1 MLFSKSV
8 RKFVRKFQIIRVM
21 AVKFY
26 LDKRQNKQGE
36 APIRCSIMVRGKRLL
51 TTTGYSINPDYWNA
65 DRQEI
70 RQSVGGKQVCNSKGV
85 KAKVINGH
93 LKRIDSYFSDY
104 ENSLQAGEELADL
117 KTTFNREFGK
127 SERLADIQEQERNFW
142 FYYDEFTQEMGA
154 QNDWT
159 AATFG
164 KFAALRNHITDFA
177 PDIEFADLNDKGLTK
192 FVEYLRNTLDMR
204 NSTIGKQ
211 LGFLKWFL
219 KWANAKGY
227 NQETAYKTFSP
238 KLKATEKKVVF
249 LDWGELMKVYDF
261 PFPENGTVLR
271 LKDVNG
277 KEYEKR
283 TMLERGTLERVR
295 DVFCF
300 CCFTSLRYSDV
311 ANLKRSN
318 VFADHITITTIKTAD
333 TLKIELNKYARAIL
347 DKYAG
352 MSFPFDKALPVISN
366 QRMNE
371 YLKELGEICGFN
383 EPVTVTYYKGN
394 QRIDEVF
401 PKWQMIGTHTGRRT
415 FICNALMLG
424 IAPQIVMKWTGH
436 SDYKAMKPYI
446 DIADAAK
453 AEAMKLFDR

>member
-1 MLFSKSV
+1 
-8 RKFVRKFQIIRVM
+8 M

-26 LDKRQNKQGE
+26 LEKRLNKQGE
-36 APIRCSIMVRGKRLL
+36 APIRCSVMIRGKRLT
-51 TTTGYSINPDYWNA
+51 TTTGYSIRPEHWNA
-65 DRQEI
+65 SRQEI
-70 RQSVGGKQVCNSKGV
+70 KLSANGKPVANSRGV

-93 LKRIDSYFSDY
+93 LKRIDSFFSDY
-104 ENSLQAGEELADL
+104 ENGITLNGEEVADL
-117 KTTFNREFGK
+117 KSVYNGEFGK
-127 SERLADIQEQERNFW
+127 AGRSVEAGSEKGFFD
-142 FYYDEFTQEMGA
+142 YYDEFTEEMGA

-159 AATFG
+159 SATFG
-164 KFAALRNHITDFA
+164 KFAALKNHITDFA
-177 PDIEFADLNDKGLTK
+177 QAISFEDLNEKGLTK
-192 FVEYLRNTLDMR
+192 FVDYLRNTLDMR

-219 KWANAKGY
+219 KWADAKGY
-227 NQETAYKTFSP
+227 NQEKSYLTFSP

-249 LDWGELMKVYDF
+249 LEWDELMRVYNYE
-261 PFPENGTVLR
+261 FPESGTELR
-271 LKDVNG
+271 LKDING
-277 KEYEKR
+277 NEYSKK
-283 TMLERGTLERVR
+283 TTLERGTLERVR

-311 ANLKRSN
+311 ANLKRSD
-318 VFADHITITTIKTAD
+318 VFPKYISITTIKTAD
-333 TLKIELNKYARAIL
+333 TLKIELNKYSRAIL

-352 MSFPFDKALPVISN
+352 VEFPFDKALPVVSN

-383 EPVTVTYYKGN
+383 TPVTVTYYKGN
-394 QRIDEVF
+394 KRVDEIY
-401 PKWQMIGTHTGRRT
+401 PKWQMFGTHTGRRT

-436 SDYKAMKPYI
+436 SDYKSMKPYI

-453 AEAMKLFDR
+453 ADAMKLFDK

>member
-1 MLFSKSV
+1 
-8 RKFVRKFQIIRVM
+8 
-21 AVKFY
+21 
-26 LDKRQNKQGE
+26 
-36 APIRCSIMVRGKRLL
+36 
-51 TTTGYSINPDYWNA
+51 
-65 DRQEI
+65 
-70 RQSVGGKQVCNSKGV
+70 
-85 KAKVINGH
+85 
-93 LKRIDSYFSDY
+93 
-104 ENSLQAGEELADL
+104 
-117 KTTFNREFGK
+117 
-127 SERLADIQEQERNFW
+127 
-142 FYYDEFTQEMGA
+142 MGA

-261 PFPENGTVLR
+261 SFPENGTVLR

-283 TMLERGTLERVR
+283 TVLERGTLERVR

-383 EPVTVTYYKGN
+383 EPVTITYYKGN

>member
-1 MLFSKSV
+1 
-8 RKFVRKFQIIRVM
+8 M

-26 LDKRQNKQGE
+26 LDKRLNKQGE
-36 APIRCSIMVRGKRLL
+36 APIRCSVMIKGKRLL
-51 TTTGYSINPDYWNA
+51 TTTGYSIAPEYWNA
-65 DRQEI
+65 DGQKVVLSAGGRQ
-70 RQSVGGKQVCNSKGV
+70 VANSKGV
-85 KAKVINGH
+85 KAKIINGH
-93 LKRIDSYFSDY
+93 LKRIDSFFSDY
-104 ENSLQAGEELADL
+104 ENSLQGNDENTADI
-117 KTTFNREFGK
+117 KAVYNREFGK
-127 SERLADIQEQERNFW
+127 ADRVPMTEDEAKDF
-142 FYYDEFTQEMGA
+142 FDYYDEFTQEMGS

-159 AATFG
+159 PATFG
-164 KFAALRNHITDFA
+164 KFAVLKNHITAFA
-177 PDIEFADLNDKGLTK
+177 PAIEFEDLNDKGLTK
-192 FVEYLRNTLDMR
+192 FVDYLRNTAGMR

-219 KWANAKGY
+219 KWADMKGY
-227 NQETAYKTFSP
+227 NQERAYKAFSP

-249 LDWGELMKVYDF
+249 LDWQELMRVYNYEF
-261 PFPENGTVLR
+261 PDVGTTLK

-277 KEYEKR
+277 NEYEKR
-283 TMLERGTLERVR
+283 TILERSTLERVR

-318 VFADHITITTIKTAD
+318 VFPDYIQITTIKTAD
-333 TLKIELNKYARAIL
+333 TLKIELNKYSRSIL
-347 DKYAG
+347 EKYRGVA
-352 MSFPFDKALPVISN
+352 FPFDKALPVISN

-394 QRIDEVF
+394 RRIDEVF
-401 PKWQMIGTHTGRRT
+401 PKWQMFGTHTGRRT

-453 AEAMKLFDR
+453 ADAMKLFDK

>member
-1 MLFSKSV
+1 
-8 RKFVRKFQIIRVM
+8 M

-26 LDKRQNKQGE
+26 LDKRLSKQGE
-36 APIRCSIMVRGKRLL
+36 APIRCSIAIQGQRCL
-51 TTTGYSINPDYWNA
+51 TTTGHSIAPKCWDNDTQKVQLSNA
-65 DRQEI
+65 
-70 RQSVGGKQVCNSKGV
+70 GKPVVNAKGV
-85 KAKVINGH
+85 KAKVINAY
-93 LKRIDSYFSDY
+93 LKRIDSYFSDL
-104 ENSLQAGEELADL
+104 ETELLNSGASVGDIKSIF
-117 KTTFNREFGK
+117 KTEFGK
-127 SERLADIQEQERNFW
+127 VSRNIIDEEPEG
-142 FYYDEFTQEMGA
+142 FYSCFDEFTKEMGK

-159 AATFG
+159 PATHE
-164 KFAALRNHITDFA
+164 KFHALKNHIQDFSE
-177 PDIEFADLNDKGLTK
+177 DVSFESFDEKGLTD
-192 FVEYLRNTLDMR
+192 FVEFLRNKLDMK

-227 NQETAYKTFSP
+227 NQETAFKSFSP
-238 KLKATEKKVVF
+238 KLKATEKKIVF
-249 LDWGELMKVYDF
+249 LDWEELMKVYTYDF
-261 PFPENGTVLR
+261 PEAGETIK
-271 LKDVNG
+271 LKDTGG

-283 TMLERGTLERVR
+283 VRLAKTTLEHVR

-318 VFADHITITTIKTAD
+318 VFPGFIQITTVKTAD
-333 TLKIELNKYARAIL
+333 TLKIELNKYSAAIL
-347 DKYAG
+347 EKYKETIFPHDKV
-352 MSFPFDKALPVISN
+352 LPVMSN

-371 YLKELGEICGFN
+371 YLKEMAEIIGFN

-394 QRIDEVF
+394 QRIDEVY
-401 PKWQMIGTHTGRRT
+401 PKWSQIGTHTGRRT

-446 DIADAAK
+446 DIADKAK
-453 AEAMKLFDR
+453 ADAMKLFDK